1 MQMDDELASQ
11 SVSGIASPMKPVHDI
26 QILTSLEQPMDLP
39 MSLMQAQD
47 EDMPTTFEEYYEV
60 KMLYKILRQEWK
72 NLEMFPQQIS
82 DEAREQKLQEK
93 KIIKRLLK
101 TTEKANPHW
110 KAEMELIRKQ
120 LPSSLLVG
128 RQ

>member
-39 MSLMQAQD
+39 MNLMQAQD

>member
-72 NLEMFPQQIS
+72 NLQMFPQQIS